1 MFLFFYF
8 ILKFGNYDFFILV
21 CFIYIKCMGNVKVG
35 IVCDEFIKYF
45 LIRFNE
51 FLYYKNIYNLLNM

>member
-21 CFIYIKCMGNVKVG
+21 CFIYIKCIGYVKVG

-45 LIRFNE
+45 LIRL
-51 FLYYKNIYNLLNM
+51 FLMNFCIIRIFIIY